1 MQHDVQVQTLRQLLE
16 LREHGRYEMAQEATE
31 VSVSRYIDPALFER
45 EMSTVFRL
53 FPQLAGH
60 ASHVREPGSFM
71 VSDWKNFPFVVV
83 RGQDGVLRG
92 FLNQC
97 RHRGARL
104 VSEDTKRTHLKAFVC
119 PFHGWVYGLDGALR
133 SVTREYMFPKLDRCK
148 RGLVELPVTER
159 DGLVWIHPKP
169 GAALEMEDYLGPIGD
184 DLEHFDLGG
193 LVSFRKN
200 AVIRKANWKLLI
212 KTYLEGYHVP
222 FLHRDTIAEVFKQG
236 VIHPMTYGKHI
247 RLSAARTN
255 IRDVLQVAEQDWKI
269 LEYAS
274 VYYSLFPQAF
284 FILHPDYV
292 SINMFHPLGAEE
304 TLWTHEMLYR
314 PEDFPGEKG
323 QAGLRKRFDYTN
335 DVVFDREDFLVAE
348 DVQRGIRF
356 GANEYHT
363 IGTEEALISHFQANV
378 DRVTGDEEPQPIR
391 S

>member
-1 MQHDVQVQTLRQLLE
+1 MKHEVQVATLRKLLE
-16 LREHGRYEMAQEATE
+16 LRERGTYEMGPETTM
-31 VSVSRYIDPALFER
+31 VPVSRYTDAAVFDR
-45 EMSTVFRL
+45 EMHSVFRR

-60 ASHVREPGSFM
+60 ASHVQEPGSYF

-83 RGQDGVLRG
+83 RGQDGKLRG

-148 RGLVELPVTER
+148 YGLVELPVQER
-159 DGLVWIHPKP
+159 GGLVWIHPTP
-169 GAALEMEDYLGPIGD
+169 GATLELEDYLGPIGE
-184 DLEHFDLGG
+184 DLDAFDLGS

-200 AVIRKANWKLLI
+200 VVVRDANWKLLI

-222 FLHRDTIAEVFKQG
+222 FLHRDTIAEVFKKG
-236 VIHPMTYGKHI
+236 VIEPLTYGKHI

-255 IRDVLQVAEQDWKI
+255 VCDALQTPESRWRI
-269 LEYAS
+269 LDYAS

-292 SINMFHPLGAEE
+292 SINMFHPLGPEQ

-323 QAGLRKRFDYTN
+323 QAGLAKRFDYTN

-348 DVQRGIRF
+348 DVQRGMHY
-356 GANEYHT
+356 GANAFHT

-378 DRVTGDEEPQPIR
+378 DRVTGDQEPQPLAD
-391 S
+391 